1 MQTKTY
7 NEHINTQNHQHI
19 KQSRITPN
27 KAKTHNKKQIQK
39 NKKHQ
44 PAHMFN
50 IVSCRCWHLS
60 PVMLCSVMLYIVF
73 VCPKA

>member
-7 NEHINTQNHQHI
+7 IDHINTQNHQHI

-27 KAKTHNKKQIQK
+27 KAKTHTKKQSKKTK
-39 NKKHQ
+39 N
-44 PAHMFN
+44 AHMFN
-50 IVSCRCWHLS
+50 IVPCRCWHLS
-60 PVMLCSVMLYIVF
+60 PVMLCYVMLYIVF